1 MSASLR
7 PGVKGSPR
15 FWPLRTRTHPEGHSL
30 LHHVRTEPPSP
41 RKDTRDGVPIP
52 GILRRWWAWPVL
64 ERMFDTQSL
73 GAITENPRG
82 CGQQEEVGGSEN
94 TFQGCRFRGEGG
106 GPRGVQRR
114 TGPGSPQGQCTLVA
128 RPESAQARVS
138 HARLPSPGSRGGA
151 GTSPRTVALRPGDSA
166 QRSTPWCTVHE
177 NTGPCW
183 KQDPDPTACLEA
195 RRTQHR
201 KRLALSQASKG
212 SNTALSPDAP
222 LGVQR
227 SPGPRALLGRPEAG
241 SGGSLFVMKY
251 TDAPEKH
258 PSVERRHPSPH
269 HGG

>member
-1 MSASLR
+1 MSECLTHKASGPSQKTPEAVDSRRKWGALKTLSR
-7 PGVKGSPR
+7 GADLGEREVDPEEFNEGRARGPHKDSAHSWPGQSQRG
-15 FWPLRTRTHPEGHSL
+15 PEFL
-30 LHHVRTEPPSP
+30 TPACP
-41 RKDTRDGVPIP
+41 
-52 GILRRWWAWPVL
+52 
-64 ERMFDTQSL
+64 
-73 GAITENPRG
+73 
-82 CGQQEEVGGSEN
+82 
-94 TFQGCRFRGEGG
+94 
-106 GPRGVQRR
+106 
-114 TGPGSPQGQCTLVA
+114 
-128 RPESAQARVS
+128 AQAR
-138 HARLPSPGSRGGA
+138 GGGA

-183 KQDPDPTACLEA
+183 KQDPDPAACLEA

-222 LGVQR
+222 LGGQR
-227 SPGPRALLGRPEAG
+227 SPGHRALLGRPEAG